1 MTPKRLTHVTG
12 AGRARMVD
20 ITGKD
25 STQRSATARG
35 RVSCAAGTV
44 RLIAADQIAK
54 GGVLETARL
63 AGIMA
68 AKRTAELIPLCHP
81 LPLRHVEV
89 DLRLE
94 HSPPGVVIEATAKV
108 EGPTGVEMEALTAVA
123 VGGLT
128 VIDMIKAVDRWAAI
142 TDISLI
148 RKEGGSS
155 GTLERPSPRDQSEVS

>member
-12 AGRARMVD
+12 AGRAHMVD

-25 STQRSATARG
+25 STQRTATARG

-54 GGVLETARL
+54 GSVLETARL

-81 LPLRHVEV
+81 LPLRHVDV

-94 HSPPGVVIEATAKV
+94 HSPPGEWK
-108 EGPTGVEMEALTAVA
+108 
-123 VGGLT
+123 
-128 VIDMIKAVDRWAAI
+128 
-142 TDISLI
+142 S
-148 RKEGGSS
+148 
-155 GTLERPSPRDQSEVS
+155 